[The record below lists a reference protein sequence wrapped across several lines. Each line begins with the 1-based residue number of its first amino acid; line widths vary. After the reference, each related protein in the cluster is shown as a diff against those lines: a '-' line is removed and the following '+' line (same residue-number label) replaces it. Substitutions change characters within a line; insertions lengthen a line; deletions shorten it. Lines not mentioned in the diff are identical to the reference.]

1 MKNKFILISA
11 LSSMALVGAS
21 TAALVLSNN
30 GLAFNRVRAGTND
43 YSVIIDRNS
52 LQYDNFLGHYVST
65 SKGNMIRFSVNNGE
79 LCDCEDP
86 ADQALIPSDG
96 LCFLRGNGA
105 GIYFYSPFQNIAY
118 VETVFE
124 FNTVSTSNHLTINFS
139 ASSGQFDNQ
148 QTFASDASDSGS
160 QIIPAVAEDRYLSYW
175 FTCNEDDSL
184 AIIKS
189 INVVYSCQQNK
200 RSIKKKDWRII
211 VSFFTHLCVCKILV
225 YFFRVEISLYY
236 I

>member
-43 YSVIIDRNS
+43 YSVTIDRNS

-124 FNTVSTSNHLTINFS
+124 FNTVSTSNHLSINFS

-160 QIIPAVAEDRYLSYW
+160 QIIPAVAEDRYISYW
-175 FTCNEDDSL
+175 YTCNEDDSL

-189 INVVYSCQQNK
+189 IKVVYSCQQNK
-200 RSIKKKDWRII
+200 KSINKKRLA
-211 VSFFTHLCVCKILV
+211 SNRQFFTHLCVCKILV